1 MVGSLFLC
9 QNLISKKIGGRYM
22 QYQPM
27 NYGYQPMPQP
37 YADRLTQL
45 QNQYQQA
52 VNIPQMV
59 PQPQVNQ
66 GLLWVSGEVGAKSY
80 LVAPNSTV
88 LLMDSDSSRFYLKSA
103 DNAGM
108 PSLRIFEYSEVTNT
122 PTTSVNAP
130 NLDEKVLNDKFVTRE
145 EYEGLKRQY
154 ESIMERLDSIN
165 SVNAEVEPSA
175 KPKSKRGGN
184 GNNEQSDI

>member
-1 MVGSLFLC
+1 
-9 QNLISKKIGGRYM
+9 M
-22 QYQPM
+22 QPYQPM
-27 NYGYQPMPQP
+27 PNYSNYQPMPQP

-52 VNIPQMV
+52 VNVPQM
-59 PQPQVNQ
+59 QVNQ

-108 PSLRIFEYSEVTNT
+108 PSLRIFEYNEVTNL
-122 PTTSVNAP
+122 PQNAPQAP
-130 NLDEKVLNDKFVTRE
+130 NLDENILNDKFVTRE

-154 ESIMERLDSIN
+154 ESIMERLN
-165 SVNAEVEPSA
+165 SMVSDNEPVEPTT
-175 KPKSKRGGN
+175 KPKSRRGGN
-184 GNNEQSDI
+184 GNEQSDI

>member
-1 MVGSLFLC
+1 
-9 QNLISKKIGGRYM
+9 
-22 QYQPM
+22 
-27 NYGYQPMPQP
+27 MPQP

-45 QNQYQQA
+45 QNQYQQT
-52 VNIPQMV
+52 VNIPQMQAV

-88 LLMDSDSSRFYLKSA
+88 LLMDSDAQRFYLKSA

-108 PSLRIFEYSEVTNT
+108 PSLRIFEYNEVTNI
-122 PTTSVNAP
+122 PQNAP
-130 NLDEKVLNDKFVTRE
+130 QAPNFDENVLNDRFVTRE

-154 ESIMERLDSIN
+154 ESIMERLDSMV
-165 SVNAEVEPSA
+165 SDTEPTEPA
-175 KPKSKRGGN
+175 TKPKSRRGGN
-184 GNNEQSDI
+184 GDGEPTV

>member
-1 MVGSLFLC
+1 
-9 QNLISKKIGGRYM
+9 
-22 QYQPM
+22 
-27 NYGYQPMPQP
+27 MPQ
-37 YADRLTQL
+37 Q
-45 QNQYQQA
+45 
-52 VNIPQMV
+52 
-59 PQPQVNQ
+59 QVNQ

-108 PSLRIFEYSEVTNT
+108 PSLRIFEYSEVTNL
-122 PTTSVNAP
+122 PQNAPQCP

-154 ESIMERLDSIN
+154 ENIMERLDSMVPG
-165 SVNAEVEPSA
+165 SESAEPV
-175 KPKSKRGGN
+175 PKSTKSRTRGGN
-184 GNNEQSDI
+184 GDE

>member
-1 MVGSLFLC
+1 M
-9 QNLISKKIGGRYM
+9 N
-22 QYQPM
+22 YQPM
-27 NYGYQPMPQP
+27 QNYGNYQPMPQP

-45 QNQYQQA
+45 QNQYNQA
-52 VNIPQMV
+52 VNVPQMQTV
-59 PQPQVNQ
+59 PQQQVNQ

-108 PSLRIFEYSEVTNT
+108 PNLRIFEYKEVTNA

-130 NLDEKVLNDKFVTRE
+130 NLDENVLNDKFVTRE

-154 ESIMERLDSIN
+154 ESIMERLDSMV
-165 SVNAEVEPSA
+165 SDTEPTEPA
-175 KPKSKRGGN
+175 TKPKSRRGGN

>member
-1 MVGSLFLC
+1 MS
-9 QNLISKKIGGRYM
+9 
-22 QYQPM
+22 YQPM
-27 NYGYQPMPQP
+27 QNYGTYQPMPQP
-37 YADRLTQL
+37 YPDRLTQL

-52 VNIPQMV
+52 VNIQQMQTV

-88 LLMDSDSSRFYLKSA
+88 LLMDSDAQRFYLKSA

-108 PSLRIFEYSEVTNT
+108 PNLRIFEYKEVTNI
-122 PTTSVNAP
+122 PKNEPQAL
-130 NLDEKVLNDKFVTRE
+130 NLDENELNDKFVTRD

-154 ESIMERLDSIN
+154 ERIMERLDSIN
-165 SVNAEVEPSA
+165 SVNTENEQPA
-175 KPKSKRGGN
+175 KSKSRGKG
-184 GNNEQSDI
+184 GSGDAEPII

>member
-1 MVGSLFLC
+1 M
-9 QNLISKKIGGRYM
+9 N
-22 QYQPM
+22 YQPM
-27 NYGYQPMPQP
+27 QNYGNYQPMPQP
-37 YADRLTQL
+37 YPDRLTQL

-52 VNIPQMV
+52 VNVPQVQSV

-88 LLMDSDSSRFYLKSA
+88 LLMDSDAQRFYLKSA

-108 PSLRIFEYSEVTNT
+108 PSLRIFEYNEVTNT
-122 PTTSVNAP
+122 PQNALQGL
-130 NLDEKVLNDKFVTRE
+130 NTDLKELDSKYVKRE

-154 ESIMERLDSIN
+154 ENIMERLDSMVSN
-165 SVNAEVEPSA
+165 NESAEPST